1 MFNQIIYHYNILKVL
16 GTGKSG
22 TTYLAKDLDS
32 IDSPFYLV
40 KQLAYDNLDPI
51 FLPLIERSFEVQGT
65 IAHRVGQH
73 SQIPSLI
80 AKFEADGHKYL
91 VYEYIDGEL
100 LSQELTPGST
110 WSQAQVLSFLIEL
123 IEILSFIHPLKY
135 IHQNINP
142 QHIIRRKDNTRLT
155 LIGFSAVRDLENNWY
170 PPNYET
176 HNLND
181 PSYTSYEQAQNVSHF
196 NSDLYAVGTIAI
208 QALTG
213 KFPIE
218 KDSYSHELKWR
229 DEVTINHKLIEIINR
244 MVRPDYRNRYRSA
257 SEVLQDLKSF
267 ELTQLPRKSHPL
279 KPQLIFGTAI
289 TTLLLGFGGVKL
301 FTSANQPQVLSSVA
315 TINPPTVTK
324 SGIWN
329 SYVDKTARISVKY
342 PATWHQQDIHNVVT
356 GENVMF
362 TNPKSTKYR
371 ENISIRIENLTNPQ
385 TTLASYTRSTI
396 AEINKYYQGVK
407 IIQLSSTILA
417 KRRANLVVYTGK
429 DENSIPIEHLEVWT
443 IDRGKAY
450 ILTYKAKPDRYY
462 QFLGTA
468 LRTIDS
474 FELK

>member
-1 MFNQIIYHYNILKVL
+1 MLNQIIYHYNILKVL

-22 TTYLAKDLDS
+22 TTYLAKDLDA

-40 KQLAYDNLDPI
+40 KQLTYDNLDPI
-51 FLPLIERSFEVQGT
+51 FLPLIEQSFEVQGT

-73 SQIPSLI
+73 SQIPSLA
-80 AKFEADGHKYL
+80 AKFEEDGHKYL

-123 IEILSFIHPLKY
+123 TEILSFIHSLNY
-135 IHQNINP
+135 IHQNINL
-142 QHIIRRKDNTRLT
+142 QHIIRRKDNDRLT
-155 LIGFSAVRDLENNWY
+155 LVGFSAVRDLGNTWY
-170 PPNYET
+170 PPGYET

-181 PSYTSYEQAQNVSHF
+181 PSYTSYEQDQNVSHF

-218 KDSYSHELKWR
+218 KDSYTYELKWR
-229 DEVTINHKLIEIINR
+229 DEVTINQKLIEIINR
-244 MVRPDYRNRYRSA
+244 MVRPDYRNRYLSA

-279 KPQLIFGTAI
+279 KPQLIIGAAI

-301 FTSANQPQVLSSVA
+301 FRSANQPQVLSSV
-315 TINPPTVTK
+315 TTTKPPTVTTN
-324 SGIWN
+324 GIWN
-329 SYVDKTARISVKY
+329 SYVDKTAKISVKY
-342 PATWHQQDIHNVVT
+342 PASWHQQDIHNVVT

-362 TNPKSTKYR
+362 TNPNSTKYR

-385 TTLASYTRSTI
+385 TTLASYTQSTI

-429 DENSIPIEHLEVWT
+429 DENLLPIEHLEVWT

-450 ILTYKAKPDRYY
+450 ILTYKAEPTRYY

-474 FELK
+474 FVLN